1 MKIMVLKNKKRGI
14 SLIELVVALTLISLI
29 LMLVG
34 PFFISNYKSLNK
46 VSNQVDFQRE
56 AKSIMNYFTDSAMEA
71 SNISNINIDN
81 NKEGIDLSANNTT
94 KGLDSKGNISITFNN
109 DETHGGIKTTFKLEN
124 EVLYYQKNNNKEIE
138 IGQFVKNISF
148 NALPSGSNFKDA
160 SSIEVKIEFDTN
172 NADPYEVRNILT
184 FRNKK

>member
-1 MKIMVLKNKKRGI
+1 MKIMVLRNKKRGI

-71 SNISNINIDN
+71 SNISSINIDN
-81 NKEGIDLSANNTT
+81 NKESIDLSVNSTT
-94 KGLDSKGNISITFNN
+94 KGLGSGDISITFDN
-109 DETHGGIKTTFKLEN
+109 DETNDSIKTTFKLEN
-124 EVLYYQKNNNKEIE
+124 EVLYYKKNNNREIE

-148 NALPSGSNFKDA
+148 SALPSGSNFKNA
-160 SSIEVKIEFDTN
+160 SSIEIRIEFDMN
-172 NADPYEVRNILT
+172 NADSYEVSNILT
-184 FRNKK
+184 FRNKN